1 MITIRLVGSTQSM
14 PYIFGGFTALQNYAF
29 RAIITGTKKGKEE
42 KIMRITEISATNKQ
56 TGLTIEIPKNKVNLD
71 NLNALLAAKATLIRH
86 ALGIDELPVEVKN
99 DRVSFPWFSE
109 LPGADLTKACAH
121 FIAALCEMSIRQ
133 KRVTAKER
141 EVDNEKY
148 AFQCFLLRL
157 GFIGDEYKAD
167 RRILLQNLSGDGS
180 LKSGGKERMIPPA
193 GLSSQVIPE
202 PIDIEDITLA
212 EQIARNGGR
221 LPWQTA
227 KNSDHLPRQTTPP
240 LSGCME
246 VDEELEFM

>member
-1 MITIRLVGSTQSM
+1 MIAIRLVGSTQSM
-14 PYIFGGFTALQNYAF
+14 PYIFGSFTVLQNYVLELSSQAPKKED
-29 RAIITGTKKGKEE
+29 ISMGIT
-42 KIMRITEISATNKQ
+42 KINAMDKP
-56 TGLTIEIPKNKVNLD
+56 TGLTVEIPKDKVNLD
-71 NLNALLAAKATLIRH
+71 NLNALLAAKATLIKH
-86 ALGIDELPVEVKN
+86 ALGIEELPVEVQN
-99 DRVSFPWFSE
+99 DRVSFPWFSG
-109 LPGADLTKACAH
+109 LPDADLTKACAH

-133 KRVTAKER
+133 KRVTATER

-148 AFQCFLLRL
+148 AFRCFLLRL

-180 LKSGGKERMIPPA
+180 FKSRGREQMTPPA
-193 GLSSQVIPE
+193 GMLSQTGLE